1 MEIFEIYCKIQNRL
15 IFIMIIKT
23 CLHLEKNNNKS
34 HACTK
39 APPTLE
45 KCGEKPHLEAL
56 VKRWVPLQHGAIFGT
71 RQY

>member
-23 CLHLEKNNNKS
+23 CLHLEKKNKR

-39 APPTLE
+39 ASPTLE
-45 KCGEKPHLEAL
+45 MCEEKPHLEAL
-56 VKRWVPLQHGAIFGT
+56 VQLWGPLQHGAIFET
-71 RQY
+71 C